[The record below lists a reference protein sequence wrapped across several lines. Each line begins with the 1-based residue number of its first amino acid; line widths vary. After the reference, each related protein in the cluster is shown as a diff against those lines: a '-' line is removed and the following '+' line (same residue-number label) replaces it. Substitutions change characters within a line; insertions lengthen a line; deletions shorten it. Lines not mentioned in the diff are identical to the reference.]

1 MREIDRCIR
10 ECEHFIDRSES
21 TGNVSGAVQIV
32 NEVYGAM
39 ASVPNIKSGL
49 RKFAARAHGS
59 KPYSASDAALD
70 IRVLAGK
77 LRAHRDNLDHEIE
90 IERLRAAQRGATI
103 VLSDVGN
110 SSSTS
115 SASASA
121 SAEVTLPQVMER
133 VESDHG
139 LSDEQKSELEALLAQ
154 AKDAATKKDKGLF
167 ARASEAI
174 MGKVADA
181 APKLILEL
189 LKFLATQAMG
199 L

>member
-10 ECEHFIDRSES
+10 ECERFMEKVES
-21 TGNVSGAVQIV
+21 TNNINGAILLV

-49 RKFAARAHGS
+49 RRFAARVHGS
-59 KPYSASDAALD
+59 KPYTESDAALD
-70 IRVLAGK
+70 IRVLAAK
-77 LRAHRDNLDHEIE
+77 LRAHRDSLDHELE
-90 IERLRAAQRGATI
+90 IERLRAAQKGATV

-121 SAEVTLPQVMER
+121 AVEVTLSKVIESVER
-133 VESDHG
+133 DQT
-139 LSDEQKSELEALLAQ
+139 LSDEQKSELESLLSQ
-154 AKDAATKKDKGLF
+154 AKEAATKKDKGLF
-167 ARASEAI
+167 ARVGEKK
-174 MGKVADA
+174 MGKVVDA
-181 APKLILEL
+181 APTLIFEL
-189 LKFLATQAMG
+189 LKYLANQAMK

>member
-1 MREIDRCIR
+1 MREVDLRIR
-10 ECEHFIDRSES
+10 ECERFIERSES
-21 TGNVSGAVQIV
+21 TGNINGAIQIV
-32 NEVYGAM
+32 NEVCGAM
-39 ASVPNIKSGL
+39 ASVPNIKDGL
-49 RKFAARAHGS
+49 RGFSRVTRNS
-59 KPYSASDAALD
+59 KPYGDADAALD

-77 LRAHRDNLDHEIE
+77 LRAHRDSLDHELE

-121 SAEVTLPQVMER
+121 SAEVALPQVIER

-154 AKDAATKKDKGLF
+154 AKEAATKKDKGLF

-181 APKLILEL
+181 APTLILEL

>member
-10 ECEHFIDRSES
+10 ECERFIERVES
-21 TGNVSGAVQIV
+21 TQNIRGAVQLV

-49 RKFAARAHGS
+49 RRFTRVTRNS
-59 KPYSASDAALD
+59 KPYGDADAALD

-77 LRAHRDNLDHEIE
+77 LRAHRDSLDHELE

-110 SSSTS
+110 SSSMS
-115 SASASA
+115 SSEAKATV
-121 SAEVTLPQVMER
+121 EVTLSQTIDA
-133 VESDHG
+133 VEKDQG
-139 LSDEQKSELEALLAQ
+139 LSEKQKSELESLLAQ
-154 AKDAATKKDKGLF
+154 AKDAATKGDKGFF
-167 ARASEAI
+167 ARAGEAI

-181 APKLILEL
+181 TPDLIHAV
-189 LKFLATQAMG
+189 LKFLLSLSMG